1 MCNRSGVKL
10 VNLRDA
16 GFVETICNGHFLKKV
31 YLSKDVLD
39 ADVIINL
46 PKLKTHSLCILTCG
60 IKNLYGI
67 IPQGHRSKYHS
78 EYARNEYFSQVLTD
92 IFSIAMPQLTIVD
105 GIIAMEGE
113 GPAAGSLRKLG
124 IVLASQ
130 DTVAI
135 DAVVT
140 NIMGLN
146 PTDIYTTLYSDGR
159 GLGEGTLEN
168 IEIVG
173 EELEGVVVP
182 DFKPPSSAVNT
193 LSRRLNRALPKFIIR
208 QLSLKP
214 NVITS
219 RCTGCSECEK
229 ICPVGAA
236 KVSGKKAQINHSICV
251 QCMCCHEVCRFN
263 AIQLKRSMTG
273 TLINFVIKMAKRLL

>member
-1 MCNRSGVKL
+1 
-10 VNLRDA
+10 
-16 GFVETICNGHFLKKV
+16 
-31 YLSKDVLD
+31 
-39 ADVIINL
+39 
-46 PKLKTHSLCILTCG
+46 
-60 IKNLYGI
+60 LYGI
-67 IPQGHRSKYHS
+67 IPLGHRSKYHS
-78 EYARNEYFSQVLTD
+78 EYAGNEYFSQVLTD

-124 IVLASQ
+124 IILASQ
-130 DTVAI
+130 DTVAV
-135 DAVVT
+135 DAVAT

-146 PTDIYTTLYSDGR
+146 PTDIYTTLYSDER

-193 LSRRLNRALPKFIIR
+193 LSRRLDKALPKFIIR

-219 RCTGCSECEK
+219 LCTGCSECEK

-263 AIQLKRSMTG
+263 AIQLKRSVTG
-273 TLINFVIKMAKRLL
+273 TLINFVIKMAKRLLLSKG